1 MTTGELIR
9 QKRTEFNMTQEE
21 LGSKLDPK
29 VNRAA
34 VNKWETGQVESIKRN
49 HIQQIAKIFDITPC
63 ELMCF
68 DDKFDSAYISEEVK
82 TIELVRRHFGKDMVQ
97 MIEMV
102 QKLNKNGR
110 TKVLQDLSDLVEH
123 PKYTEKIQDV

>member
-29 VNRAA
+29 VNRAS

>member
-21 LGSKLDPK
+21 LGQKLDPK

-68 DDKFDSAYISEEVK
+68 DDKLDSAYISEEVK
-82 TIELVRRHFGKDMVQ
+82 TIELVRKHFGKDMVQ

-123 PKYTEKIQDV
+123 PKFTEN

>member
-49 HIQQIAKIFDITPC
+49 HIQQLARIFDITPC

-68 DDKFDSAYISEEVK
+68 DDKLDSAYISEEVK

-97 MIEMV
+97 MIEMM

-123 PKYTEKIQDV
+123 PKYTEN